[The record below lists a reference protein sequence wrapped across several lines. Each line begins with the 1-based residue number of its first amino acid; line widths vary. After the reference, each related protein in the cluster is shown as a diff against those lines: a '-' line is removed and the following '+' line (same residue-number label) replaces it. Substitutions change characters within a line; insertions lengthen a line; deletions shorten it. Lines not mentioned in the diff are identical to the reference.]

1 MVKITQTKRMVK
13 TFEKQQKLSVYEF
26 DSENKLKANALFN
39 YIQDIAAEH
48 AESLYVGRKDL
59 EQWNLFWVLSW
70 VKVKILS
77 YPKFGE
83 SIRIKTWPKR
93 QHRLFSLRD
102 LLFYNQNDEVFA
114 KVTTAWLLVNANTMR
129 ATSVESL
136 PIPINYHPDE
146 EALSETP
153 DKISALTE
161 NKKLVFQK
169 NIKYSDI
176 DVNKHV
182 NNAKYVEYLLDCYSK
197 SELENRWIKEITL
210 SFLAEAKFD
219 DTITIFREKLNETS
233 DIFEAFNKD
242 SQKIIFKAIID
253 WN

>member
-1 MVKITQTKRMVK
+1 MVK

-26 DSENKLKANALFN
+26 DSENKLKINSLFN

-48 AESLYVGRKDL
+48 AESLLVGRKNL

-70 VKVKILS
+70 VKVKIVG

-93 QHRLFSLRD
+93 QYRLFSLRD

-114 KVTTAWLLVNANTMR
+114 KVSTAWLLVNAKSMR

-136 PIPINYHPDE
+136 PIPINYHSE
-146 EALSETP
+146 EDALTETP
-153 DKISALTE
+153 DKISALSP
-161 NKKLVFQK
+161 NKQLVFEK
-169 NIKYSDI
+169 SIKYSDI

-182 NNAKYVEYLLDCYSK
+182 NNAKYVEYLFDCYSK
-197 SELENRWIKEITL
+197 EELEQKTIKEITL
-210 SFLAEAKFD
+210 SFLSEAKFD
-219 DTITIFREKLNETS
+219 DEISIFREKLSVTS
-233 DIFEAFNKD
+233 HIFEAYNK
-242 SQKIIFKAIID
+242 SNEKLIFKAIID